1 VRGSVRLIE
10 DILLSER
17 DGGSESRGND
27 CAYYYL
33 ANRGREGSRDGTQE
47 SAGFSKNVKKSG
59 PLMMGDR
66 GQVLV

>member
-1 VRGSVRLIE
+1 VRVIE

-17 DGGSESRGND
+17 DGNARPSSNGRASS
-27 CAYYYL
+27 YV

-59 PLMMGDR
+59 PLIMGDR